1 MDNQNT
7 NQNNLQIV
15 EKQELTPEKSIDE
28 KAKELS
34 VALAKVDPKDKNAVE
49 ALVNDFKLNNIK
61 KEAFRINS
69 GNKLLDKI
77 LHEAEQRFTKRPGE
91 LSNKEVL
98 DYMTAT
104 QNLIDRS
111 SDILQKSVDE
121 VKEMNAVQVNNT
133 QNNTVNIHVGDKEV
147 ASLNKASRDRIT
159 SVVAELMKEIQTPD
173 DVKDA
178 EVIDN
183 K

>member
-7 NQNNLQIV
+7 NQHNLQIVV

-34 VALAKVDPKDKNAVE
+34 VALAKAETKDDVE
-49 ALVNDFKLNNIK
+49 ALYNDFKLTTIK
-61 KEAFRINS
+61 KDAFRINKY
-69 GNKLLDKI
+69 NKLLDKV
-77 LHEAEQRFTKRPGE
+77 LDEAEQRFTKRPGE

-133 QNNTVNIHVGDKEV
+133 QNNTLNIHVGDNEV
-147 ASLNKASRDRIT
+147 TSLNKASRDRIT
-159 SVVAELMKEIQTPD
+159 SVVAELMKELQIPD
-173 DVKDA
+173 KTKDA

>member
-7 NQNNLQIV
+7 NQNNLQIVV

-34 VALAKVDPKDKNAVE
+34 VALAKAESKDDVE
-49 ALVNDFKLNNIK
+49 ALYNDFKLTTIK
-61 KEAFRINS
+61 KDAFRINKY
-69 GNKLLDKI
+69 NKLLDKV
-77 LHEAEQRFTKRPGE
+77 LDEAEQRFTKRPGE

-104 QNLIDRS
+104 QNLIDR
-111 SDILQKSVDE
+111 DQKSVDE

-133 QNNTVNIHVGDKEV
+133 QNNTLNIHVGDNEV
-147 ASLNKASRDRIT
+147 TSLNKASRDRIT
-159 SVVAELMKEIQTPD
+159 SVVAELMKELQIPD
-173 DVKDA
+173 KTKDA